1 MGLCGVPQN
10 YLSVHRICRGEAKAG
25 VSDKKKAALVFFLGV
40 YMVVSAL
47 GTIYRLSRRELS
59 LCWSLSPLLIQQIC
73 VSTARGG
80 IVVDSKAVKES
91 TARGV
96 FDVV

>member
-1 MGLCGVPQN
+1 
-10 YLSVHRICRGEAKAG
+10 
-25 VSDKKKAALVFFLGV
+25 
-40 YMVVSAL
+40 MVVSAL
-47 GTIYRLSRRELS
+47 GTSYRLSRRELS

-91 TARGV
+91 TARGGIRRG
-96 FDVV
+96 VVVVYRVLLPLKRPADLPTSSQQP